1 MTAAVETNWSRLR
14 WVGVVALIFAV
25 QFAFIFGFGARQV
38 GTPRRS
44 FPAPEVFLA
53 AEQPFPLA
61 EFYDPTIV
69 SLPHRHGF
77 SGLAAAL
84 TPRPQFTADGW
95 DEPFRW
101 LPLRAENLGQSFRQL
116 LADNLAHSLPV
127 AEKIPPAPAPI
138 ELPAVVAAPAASQL
152 RVEGALANRAWL
164 VVPEIPAQRAA
175 APLSDTIVQAV
186 VDAGGRVVTATILS
200 PGSSA
205 DTAALALAR
214 QLRFEPL
221 PNGDNSRLTRPLEG
235 LTWGKLIFNWRTVA
249 PVEAENTATP

>member
-1 MTAAVETNWSRLR
+1 MTTVAETNWSRLR
-14 WVGVVALIFAV
+14 WVGVVTLIFAV
-25 QFAFIFGFGARQV
+25 QFAFIFGFGARRV
-38 GTPRRS
+38 GTPRRP

-61 EFYDPTIV
+61 EFYDPTIF

-84 TPRPQFTADGW
+84 TPRPQFTATGW

-116 LADNLAHSLPV
+116 LADNLAQPLPFAEKISSAPTALQLPV
-127 AEKIPPAPAPI
+127 A
-138 ELPAVVAAPAASQL
+138 AAPAASQL
-152 RVEGALANRAWL
+152 HIEGALAQRAL
-164 VVPEIPAQRAA
+164 LAAAEIPTQRAA
-175 APLSDTIVQAV
+175 APLPDTIVQAV

-200 PGSSA
+200 PGGSA
-205 DTAALALAR
+205 DASALALVR

-221 PNGDNSRLTRPLEG
+221 PGGNNTRLTRPLEG

-249 PVEAENTATP
+249 PVEAENSPTP